1 VSSRRP
7 HEPES
12 LTLEVSRMDG
22 GGLILRC
29 PLAPGWAV
37 PARTPAEL
45 AQRMEQAWQ
54 EAAIAAYAR
63 LRGVLYDLAETE
75 ETIPAS
81 AYPAVGTSH
90 PAERSDEVAER
101 RRRRQRHPATHEP
114 EQWVELEDG
123 NWMSPKGRRYG
134 PETRQ
139 VRAVVASLGRRS
151 S

>member
-1 VSSRRP
+1 MSSRRP
-7 HEPES
+7 HEPER

-45 AQRMEQAWQ
+45 AARMEQAWQ

-75 ETIPAS
+75 ETIPEA
-81 AYPAVGTSH
+81 AIVGSTH
-90 PAERSDEVAER
+90 PAEEPPDEVAAR

-114 EQWVELEDG
+114 ERWVELEDG
-123 NWMSPKGRRYG
+123 RWLSPTGRRYG

-139 VRAVVASLGRRS
+139 VRAVVASLGRRPG
-151 S
+151 